1 MAHRCSAYQTN
12 DKIPSSFLRKGFAIC
27 FTLYLKEELNKS
39 ASVRREAVAE
49 LAAKGMSKEEI
60 WEFVFG
66 FAY

>member
-1 MAHRCSAYQTN
+1 M
-12 DKIPSSFLRKGFAIC
+12 KGFSVSIM
-27 FTLYLKEELNKS
+27 LYLKEELNKS